1 MFKERVESSIVWLC
15 DHITFPYA
23 DI

>member
-1 MFKERVESSIVWLC
+1 MFKERVESSIVCLC